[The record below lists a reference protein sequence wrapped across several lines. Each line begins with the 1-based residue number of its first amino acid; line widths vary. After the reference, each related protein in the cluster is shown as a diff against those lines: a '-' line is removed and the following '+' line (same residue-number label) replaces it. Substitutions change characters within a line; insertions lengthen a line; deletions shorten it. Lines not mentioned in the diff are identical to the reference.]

1 MQIPRNFFYGI
12 LILAYIALLVY
23 LFSRHRR
30 QKDTYDRYLDPRLD
44 ALRDKLAPV
53 FPELR
58 TISLYG
64 SNRSFTINKQHV
76 YICMK
81 DEHGNYYD
89 ENMLVYVLLHEL
101 AHVLCDEVGHTD
113 KYKQIFRSLL
123 HRAHEADLYDPEIP
137 PLDNYCNY

>member
-1 MQIPRNFFYGI
+1 MYV
-12 LILAYIALLVY
+12 LISTAYLALLLY
-23 LFSRHRR
+23 LLSRHRR
-30 QKDTYDRYLDPRLD
+30 QSDSYDRYVDPKLDE
-44 ALRDKLAPV
+44 LRDRLSTAI
-53 FPELR
+53 PELR

-81 DEHGNYYD
+81 DEHGKYYD

-101 AHVLCDEVGHTD
+101 AHVLCDEVGHTE
-113 KYKQIFRSLL
+113 KYKQIFRGLL
-123 HRAHEADLYDPEIP
+123 HRAHEAGFYDPEKP